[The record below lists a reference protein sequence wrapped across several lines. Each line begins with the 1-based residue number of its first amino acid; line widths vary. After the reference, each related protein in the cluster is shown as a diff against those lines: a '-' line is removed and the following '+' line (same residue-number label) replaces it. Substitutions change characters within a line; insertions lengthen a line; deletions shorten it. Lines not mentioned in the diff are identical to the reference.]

1 MSKSPVHQA
10 RPDPDF
16 MLSLARG
23 LAVMR
28 ALADEGPRLSIG
40 DVARITN
47 VSRASAGR
55 CLHTLETLGY
65 ASASQGT
72 YQLTPTV
79 LSLASNYLAATP
91 NQFGAGAIAQIAQ
104 PVLERVSKQLQESAS
119 LAVLD
124 DADIIYLARA
134 AARRILSVELAVG
147 SRLPAACT
155 SMGRVLL
162 ANLDDGLRSRYV
174 NRIKL
179 HPYTPHTIINKARLR
194 AELDK
199 VRAQGYAIVDQEL
212 EIGLR
217 SIAVPVR
224 RRDGVV
230 VAAVNAGVHVARA
243 DSRAL
248 CREFLPVLHR
258 AAHDITAALD

>member
-1 MSKSPVHQA
+1 MPNA
-10 RPDPDF
+10 RAAKTADPDF

-23 LAVMR
+23 LAVIR

-40 DVARITN
+40 DVARITK

-72 YQLTPTV
+72 YELTPMV
-79 LSLASNYLAATP
+79 LSLAGNYLAAAP
-91 NQFGAGAIAQIAQ
+91 NQFGPGAIAQIAQ
-104 PVLERVSKQLQESAS
+104 PVLERVSTQLNESAS

-124 DADIIYLARA
+124 GAEIIYVARA
-134 AARRILSVELAVG
+134 AARRILSIELSVG

-162 ANLDDGLRSRYV
+162 AHLSDDLRSRYLQK
-174 NRIKL
+174 IKL
-179 HPYTPHTIINKARLR
+179 HAYTPHTIITKAELR
-194 AELDK
+194 VELDK

-224 RRDGVV
+224 RRDQVV

-243 DSRAL
+243 DSRTLA
-248 CREFLPVLHR
+248 REFLPVLQR
-258 AAHDITAALD
+258 AADDITAALG

>member
-1 MSKSPVHQA
+1 MPKKPPA
-10 RPDPDF
+10 DPDF
-16 MLSLARG
+16 MMSLARG

-40 DVARITN
+40 DVARITK
-47 VSRASAGR
+47 VSRPAAGR
-55 CLHTLETLGY
+55 CLHTLEVLGY
-65 ASASQGT
+65 ASPANGGFE
-72 YQLTPTV
+72 LTPMV
-79 LSLASNYLAATP
+79 MSLASNYLAAAP
-91 NQFGAGAIAQIAQ
+91 SQFGVGAIAHIAQ
-104 PVLERVSKQLQESAS
+104 PVLERVSKQLNESAS

-124 DADIIYLARA
+124 DDDIVYLARA
-134 AARRILSVELAVG
+134 AAQRILSVELAVG

-162 ANLDDGLRSRYV
+162 AHLSDDLRARYLSRV
-174 NRIKL
+174 KL
-179 HPYTPHTIINKARLR
+179 HPYTPHTIVNKPRLR

-217 SIAVPVR
+217 SVAVPVR
-224 RRDGVV
+224 RPDGAV

-243 DSRAL
+243 DSQTL
-248 CREFLPVLHR
+248 LREFLPVLQR
-258 AAHDITAALD
+258 ASRDITASLE

>member
-1 MSKSPVHQA
+1 MSKNPRA
-10 RPDPDF
+10 DPDF
-16 MLSLARG
+16 MMSLARG

-40 DVARITN
+40 DVARITK
-47 VSRASAGR
+47 VSRPAAGR
-55 CLHTLETLGY
+55 CLHTLEVLGY
-65 ASASQGT
+65 ASPANGGFE
-72 YQLTPTV
+72 LTPMV
-79 LSLASNYLAATP
+79 MSLASNYLAAAP
-91 NQFGAGAIAQIAQ
+91 SQFGVGAIAHIAQ
-104 PVLERVSKQLQESAS
+104 PVLERVSKQLNESAS

-124 DADIIYLARA
+124 DDDIVYLARA
-134 AARRILSVELAVG
+134 AAQRILSVELAVG

-162 ANLDDGLRSRYV
+162 AHLSDDLRARYLSRV
-174 NRIKL
+174 KL
-179 HPYTPHTIINKARLR
+179 HPYTPHTIVNKPRLR

-217 SIAVPVR
+217 SVAVPVR
-224 RRDGVV
+224 RPDGAV

-243 DSRAL
+243 DSQTL
-248 CREFLPVLHR
+248 LREFLPVLQR
-258 AAHDITAALD
+258 ASRDITASLE